1 MKFKI
6 GAISLV
12 LAATGL
18 IAYAQNTQLSVSGFD
33 VAVDGDGNIKLP
45 DLPFRET
52 WTQLGTWSVNGERW
66 RGRHAHR
73 LYATRCRG
81 GVPKNRLLSRMVQ
94 SW

>member
-45 DLPFRET
+45 DLPFRDT
-52 WTQLGTWSVNGERW
+52 WT
-66 RGRHAHR
+66 
-73 LYATRCRG
+73 
-81 GVPKNRLLSRMVQ
+81 
-94 SW
+94 